1 MSAGRQAGRA
11 GVGVTRPGPCPL
23 PSSSGNVFASS
34 NGSPI
39 GVIGP
44 S

>member
-1 MSAGRQAGRA
+1 VSDGRQAGRA
-11 GVGVTRPGPCPL
+11 GVGVARPGPCPL

-39 GVIGP
+39 GIIAP